1 MRRYWNRPLGSKL
14 IILGAIAFLA
24 SMLGPWTRVCVATA
38 DVGARKCG
46 WTTGYEG
53 SDFGIYAALFAVAI
67 LVFELLPVLWPRLSM
82 RGWPTAVITA
92 ILGVGLALCT
102 LVKLI
107 EDNEFQTRWA
117 WVGFAI
123 ALFVMLVALL
133 RVRHR
138 WGSGAATQ
146 SRLRPACRRVPT
158 RPPPEPRAGR
168 PSRLSCGDNIRGR
181 PGLDVV
187 GSPVEQ
193 RAEVA
198 GRPRKST
205 GKQSKC
211 EERSRTRRLAQLG
224 QATSHPG
231 SARGRDTGR
240 QRSG

>member
-14 IILGAIAFLA
+14 ILLGALAFLC

-138 WGSGAATQ
+138 WG
-146 SRLRPACRRVPT
+146 
-158 RPPPEPRAGR
+158 
-168 PSRLSCGDNIRGR
+168 IRGR
-181 PGLDVV
+181 DAEPPPADAPS
-187 GSPVEQ
+187 SPDPP
-193 RAEVA
+193 AA
-198 GRPRKST
+198 
-205 GKQSKC
+205 
-211 EERSRTRRLAQLG
+211 
-224 QATSHPG
+224 
-231 SARGRDTGR
+231 
-240 QRSG
+240 

>member
-14 IILGAIAFLA
+14 ILLGAIAFLV

-38 DVGARKCG
+38 TVAARKCG

-138 WGSGAATQ
+138 WG
-146 SRLRPACRRVPT
+146 
-158 RPPPEPRAGR
+158 
-168 PSRLSCGDNIRGR
+168 IRGR
-181 PGLDVV
+181 DAEAPPA
-187 GSPVEQ
+187 GSP
-193 RAEVA
+193 AGPDAPVA
-198 GRPRKST
+198 
-205 GKQSKC
+205 
-211 EERSRTRRLAQLG
+211 
-224 QATSHPG
+224 
-231 SARGRDTGR
+231 
-240 QRSG
+240 

>member
-1 MRRYWNRPLGSKL
+1 MVPPRVPCPSSRVDSGSVRSFWNRPLGSKL
-14 IILGAIAFLA
+14 IIIGALAFLL

-38 DVGARKCG
+38 DVGSRKCG

-53 SDFGIYAALFAVAI
+53 SNFGIYAALFAVAI

-92 ILGVGLALCT
+92 ILGVGLALCA

-138 WGSGAATQ
+138 WGT
-146 SRLRPACRRVPT
+146 RREDG
-158 RPPPEPRAGR
+158 RPPASVPE
-168 PSRLSCGDNIRGR
+168 
-181 PGLDVV
+181 
-187 GSPVEQ
+187 
-193 RAEVA
+193 
-198 GRPRKST
+198 
-205 GKQSKC
+205 
-211 EERSRTRRLAQLG
+211 
-224 QATSHPG
+224 
-231 SARGRDTGR
+231 
-240 QRSG
+240 